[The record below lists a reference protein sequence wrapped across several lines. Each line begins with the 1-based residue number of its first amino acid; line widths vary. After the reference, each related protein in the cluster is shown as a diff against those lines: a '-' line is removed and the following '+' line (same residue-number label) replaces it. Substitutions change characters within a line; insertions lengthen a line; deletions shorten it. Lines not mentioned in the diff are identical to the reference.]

1 MGEISGGLTA
11 ELYKAIITVVD
22 DRVKEI
28 KVTRKDFDEL
38 TRVVEELAQAQKK
51 SEERLGRLETV
62 VEELAQAQKKTE
74 QRVEELAQA
83 QKKTEQRV
91 EELAQAQKKTEEE
104 VRKLAVA
111 LGETR
116 QMVSGLSAT
125 VGHRLE
131 DEAYKSL
138 PNLLR
143 RDFQIEVDGRLI
155 RKYVE
160 YVDGKMDEINIYG
173 SGKRNGEV
181 VWILGECKAK
191 LGKKDIDHFLKV
203 VNRLERVLSGDKKV
217 LVVVTYDVMPA
228 VERYALEKGIKVYWS
243 YEL

>member
-62 VEELAQAQKKTE
+62 
-74 QRVEELAQA
+74 VEELAQA